1 MKKAIIYQKEECVM
15 IKSIQFTDNV
25 FSFFVAVDSK
35 KIIYLKQ
42 NIVHDRVTYVSLEK
56 LVHLFPKYQNA
67 STFNT
72 KVILDTFVN
81 TVNYKIRTGNITDS
95 DEILEIIYQFEKI
108 INDPYIKQMTDSNAR
123 FIFDKKAM
131 FEVTNTIKKLNGKYR
146 KTTLNDLLRS
156 NEEKANDVFLS
167 QNWLDNKSNKDI
179 VYESI
184 KKSNEA
190 HRKSP
195 IDFLFNNR
203 ILNIYMVIIVVC
215 VIGFVSCLG
224 MLKEWKKTGEETQNE
239 IDNII
244 EEALVEPEETETE
257 QPTPSEPEE
266 KYTVADDKT
275 APKVTKKNKYGDDY
289 WNYINVPMVN
299 VNFTKL
305 KATNKDTVAWIY
317 VNNTNVNYPV
327 VQSSDNSFYLNHSFN
342 RKSNVAGWI
351 YGDYRSDFK
360 NFKRNTVI
368 YGHGRT
374 DQVMFGSLEKTLS
387 PSWYKNADNHI
398 IKLATPTNNTLWK
411 IFSIYVVPAE
421 AYYLTHN
428 FENEASFSK
437 WINKMLSRSIY
448 NFNTKVTTKDK
459 FLTLSTCKDYKGNR
473 IVVQAKLVKNVKK

>member
-184 KKSNEA
+184 KKSNVQ
-190 HRKSP
+190 ST
-195 IDFLFNNR
+195 FYL
-203 ILNIYMVIIVVC
+203 IIV
-215 VIGFVSCLG
+215 F
-224 MLKEWKKTGEETQNE
+224 
-239 IDNII
+239 
-244 EEALVEPEETETE
+244 
-257 QPTPSEPEE
+257 
-266 KYTVADDKT
+266 
-275 APKVTKKNKYGDDY
+275 
-289 WNYINVPMVN
+289 
-299 VNFTKL
+299 
-305 KATNKDTVAWIY
+305 
-317 VNNTNVNYPV
+317 
-327 VQSSDNSFYLNHSFN
+327 
-342 RKSNVAGWI
+342 
-351 YGDYRSDFK
+351 
-360 NFKRNTVI
+360 
-368 YGHGRT
+368 
-374 DQVMFGSLEKTLS
+374 
-387 PSWYKNADNHI
+387 
-398 IKLATPTNNTLWK
+398 
-411 IFSIYVVPAE
+411 
-421 AYYLTHN
+421 
-428 FENEASFSK
+428 
-437 WINKMLSRSIY
+437 
-448 NFNTKVTTKDK
+448 
-459 FLTLSTCKDYKGNR
+459 
-473 IVVQAKLVKNVKK
+473 